1 MITETPFSKKRM
13 GFVVWGNL
21 NFAWIIMIKIM
32 AVASII
38 AGLASLAAGVFA
50 KLIVYGQIARI
61 SPAGFGQGAVIFFLL
76 SISLLLLDKKS

>member
-1 MITETPFSKKRM
+1 
-13 GFVVWGNL
+13 
-21 NFAWIIMIKIM
+21 M